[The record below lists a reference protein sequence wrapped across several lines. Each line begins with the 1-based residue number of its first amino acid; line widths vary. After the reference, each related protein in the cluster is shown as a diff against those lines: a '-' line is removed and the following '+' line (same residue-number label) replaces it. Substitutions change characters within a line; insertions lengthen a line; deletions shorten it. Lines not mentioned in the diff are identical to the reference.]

1 MHTPRTP
8 LDIAGFRPED
18 GRTLL
23 APEGRGHGHWVGA
36 ASIARDVGEDRVLVA
51 YRDRRPEGRGHRCV
65 VAELSEGEPASLWS
79 MSAGS
84 IGAESIERPA
94 LTATPDGRWRL
105 YFSYVEPRTGRWQID
120 VLEADAPDQFDSAD
134 ARPVLTAAGT
144 GTEGV
149 KDPYVLHVDG
159 IWFLF
164 VNAVELAT
172 EGGSGPRRGV
182 GGDVVLPT
190 GLAISLDGYD
200 FAWEGIVLPVG
211 TTWDARMARLTCT
224 VPLERGHLAFYDG
237 RATVEQNFEE
247 QLGLAYSYDLIR
259 WLRLTPDRPWRRS
272 PHAGGA
278 LRYLDAA
285 VDDHTLRLVY
295 EYARPDGAHE
305 MRQNLLPWN
314 PGNGEP
320 RPRSSWISDDPAR
333 TPGPA

>member
-8 LDIAGFRPED
+8 LDIAGFDPEN

-23 APEGRGHGHWVGA
+23 APDRRGHGHWVGA
-36 ASIARDVGEDRVLVA
+36 ASIARDRDADRVLVA

-65 VAELSEGEPASLWS
+65 VAQLSRQGLTPLWA
-79 MSAGS
+79 MSADS
-84 IGAESIERPA
+84 IDAVSIERPA
-94 LTATPDGRWRL
+94 LTPTPHGRWRL

-120 VLEADAPDQFDSAD
+120 VMEADAPDRFDVGD
-134 ARPVLTAAGT
+134 ARPVLTAAET

-172 EGGSGPRRGV
+172 EGGSGPRHGV

-190 GLAISLDGYD
+190 GLAISLDGHE
-200 FAWEGIVLPVG
+200 FAWQGVVLPVG
-211 TTWDARMARLTCT
+211 QSWDARMARLTCT

-237 RATVEQNFEE
+237 RATLEQNFEE

-259 WLRLTPDRPWRRS
+259 WLRLTPDGPWRRS

-278 LRYLDAA
+278 LRYLDTA
-285 VDDHTLRLVY
+285 VDNGMLRLVY

-305 MRQNLLPWN
+305 MRENQLPWN
-314 PGNGEP
+314 PGHGSP
-320 RPRSSWISDDPAR
+320 PA
-333 TPGPA
+333 